1 MKNYK
6 SLSAKRIVTA
16 QRKLARLNLM
26 GTIEMTECLDDKIKT
41 TQLKLLSLV
50 EAHKLLPED
59 SKHILP
65 TFKEKRLSKIAY
77 GISRLK
83 FECDKSRIIDFE
95 YPSQIT
101 SFDMSQIMASV
112 SEVMSSAIKIYD
124 DKIDDVGCSKPEM
137 LRINKSNYWIEF
149 YSAPVIYLRLGG
161 TRDFYMHFPNKITVL
176 ELEQF
181 EVELKAHH
189 DSALNSPVQRTDS
202 ITPAATLMREINEMV
217 HAVAN
222 YHNHVVKETSFGY
235 VIRADK
241 RRLNITHDGLVGGY
255 FSVESFKGF
264 DDYEFW
270 INKVKTNSYGTVIAD
285 NIAFHLSK
293 TKDEA
298 GKFR

>member
-1 MKNYK
+1 MKKYK

-26 GTIEMTECLDDKIKT
+26 GTIDMTESLDDKIQI

-59 SKHILP
+59 SKLILP
-65 TFKEKRLSKIAY
+65 TFKEKLHGKIAY

-101 SFDMSQIMASV
+101 SFDMIQIMASF
-112 SEVMSSAIKIYD
+112 SEVKSSAIKIYD
-124 DKIDDVGCSKPEM
+124 DKIDAVGCSQPEM

-161 TRDFYMHFPNKITVL
+161 ARDFYMRFPNKITVL

-181 EVELKAHH
+181 EMELKAHH

-202 ITPAATLMREINEMV
+202 ITPTATLMHEISEMIHV
-217 HAVAN
+217 IAN
-222 YHNHVVKETSFGY
+222 YHIHVVKETSFGY
-235 VIRADK
+235 VIRAGE
-241 RRLNITHDGLVGGY
+241 RMLNITHDGLVGGY
-255 FSVESFKGF
+255 FSVEPFDGF

-270 INKVKTNSYGTVIAD
+270 INKVKTDSYGTVIAD

-293 TKDEA
+293 TKDSR

>member
-6 SLSAKRIVTA
+6 SLSAKRIVNTE
-16 QRKLARLNLM
+16 RKLARLNLM
-26 GTIEMTECLDDKIKT
+26 GTIDMTESLDDKIKT

-59 SKHILP
+59 SKRILP
-65 TFKEKRLSKIAY
+65 TFKEKLHGKIAY

-101 SFDMSQIMASV
+101 SFDMIQIMASF
-112 SEVMSSAIKIYD
+112 SEVKSSAIKIYD
-124 DKIDDVGCSKPEM
+124 DKIDAVGCSQPEM
-137 LRINKSNYWIEF
+137 LRINKSNFWIEF

-181 EVELKAHH
+181 EIELKEHH

-202 ITPAATLMREINEMV
+202 ITQAATLMHEISEMV
-217 HAVAN
+217 HTVAN
-222 YHNHVVKETSFGY
+222 YHNHVVKETSLGY
-235 VIRADK
+235 VIRAGE
-241 RRLNITHDGLVGGY
+241 RRLNITHDGLVGSY
-255 FSVESFKGF
+255 FSVEPFDGF
-264 DDYEFW
+264 DDYDFW

-293 TKDEA
+293 TKGA
-298 GKFR
+298 NGKFR

>member
-6 SLSAKRIVTA
+6 SLSAKRIITA

-26 GTIEMTECLDDKIKT
+26 GTIDMAESLDDKIKT
-41 TQLKLLSLV
+41 TQLKLLALV

-59 SKHILP
+59 TKRILP

-83 FECDKSRIIDFE
+83 FECDKSRVIDFE

-101 SFDMSQIMASV
+101 SFDMIRIMASF
-112 SEVMSSAIKIYD
+112 SEVKSSAIKIYD
-124 DKIDDVGCSKPEM
+124 DKIDAVGCSQPEM
-137 LRINKSNYWIEF
+137 LRINKSNFWIEF

-161 TRDFYMHFPNKITVL
+161 ARDFYMRFPNKITVL

-181 EVELKAHH
+181 EMELKAHH

-202 ITPAATLMREINEMV
+202 ITPTATLMHEISEMV
-217 HAVAN
+217 HAIAK
-222 YHNHVVKETSFGY
+222 YHNHVVKDASLGY
-235 VIRADK
+235 VIRTGE

-255 FSVESFKGF
+255 FSVEPFDGF
-264 DDYEFW
+264 DDYDFW

-293 TKDEA
+293 TKDA
-298 GKFR
+298 KGKFR